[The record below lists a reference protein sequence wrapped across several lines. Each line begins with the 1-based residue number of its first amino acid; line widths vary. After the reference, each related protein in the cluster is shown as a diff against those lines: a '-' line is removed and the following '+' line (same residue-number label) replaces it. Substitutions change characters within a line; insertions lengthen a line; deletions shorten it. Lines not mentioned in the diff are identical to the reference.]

1 LFSFFSPHLLLG
13 GHHFGVFL
21 LVLFSFH
28 RNLLGH
34 LGAENR
40 KPKTI
45 VSVHPVGKSGGKILW
60 ENPVGKSGGKIRW
73 ENPVG
78 KSGGKIRWE
87 NPVGKSGGKI
97 LCCVALPL
105 SFLSPTAAT
114 TLLVL
119 WPTPGT
125 RMERKW
131 RESTQRGM
139 ERNGERMEREWKEST
154 EREWK
159 ESTQREWKETPGKIS
174 RPHKSNTSA
183 SSAYRLCQLRPF
195 CCQLSHL
202 TCFQPSHVFL
212 QTIPL
217 CLHRPRPLS
226 LPLPV
231 DRYLRRRRFRFPH
244 ALFFLCLGSRK
255 KKVKGHGYMT

>member
-1 LFSFFSPHLLLG
+1 LFLFSFFSPHLLLG

-60 ENPVGKSGGKIRW
+60 ERG

-87 NPVGKSGGKI
+87 NPVGKSFAAWPY
-97 LCCVALPL
+97 LFLFFRQLPQQHFSCFGRHL
-105 SFLSPTAAT
+105 
-114 TLLVL
+114 
-119 WPTPGT
+119 
-125 RMERKW
+125 EREW
-131 RESTQRGM
+131 RE
-139 ERNGERMEREWKEST
+139 NGERAHREGWREMEREMEREWKEST